1 MSEHPYRKLAGA
13 ARAGWGD
20 AETSIEG
27 AKNLERKGKG
37 TGQRA
42 LCLRGLDEHPD
53 STPYEL
59 ARALGIEGIIP
70 GKRLP
75 ELKILGLAE
84 PGEPRICKVRG
95 TKARPWRRSAP
106 APVQGDLPGMPTKEY
121 GS

>member
-1 MSEHPYRKLAGA
+1 MSEKSYRNLAGV
-13 ARAGWGD
+13 ARARGSD
-20 AETSIEG
+20 PSTSHE
-27 AKNLERKGKG
+27 AAQELERKGKG
-37 TGQRA
+37 VGQRA

-59 ARALGIEGIIP
+59 AKALGIEGIIP

-75 ELKILGLAE
+75 ELKIRGLAE

-95 TKARPWRRSAP
+95 TKARPWRRSVP
-106 APVQGDLPGMPTKEY
+106 ALAQGDLPGMPTKEY